1 MKLLDRTL
9 RTYLLYS
16 ALIMLIS
23 TPVFYLVIEQLFI
36 DQVDENLWERKQ
48 TIQQQLNRFANPQA
62 LYTWR
67 DLEGNTRLH
76 PTTVKTSPADTI
88 YDVVFQQLETPG
100 QTEAELFRELSAR
113 LSYRGQPVRLLTRI
127 SLVEKEDLLSAVVL
141 VQTGLLTLLLV
152 GLLLLNRRAARRLW
166 LPFYQTLDR
175 LRQYRVEQPGPLDL
189 PPSDT
194 TEFDGLNQ
202 ALNELTRRSHLS
214 YADQKEFT
222 ENAAHEMQTPVAL
235 LQTRL
240 ERLTQTQPLTPEQAE
255 LIGSLNGVT
264 ARLTRLNKS
273 LLLLARVDNQQYT
286 KVESVVLADVLNGL
300 ISQAVETIQAKTIT
314 LSRTGFANGPTLPV
328 NRMLVDIMLANLIT
342 NAVRYTPPG
351 GRITIEL
358 HSRSLR
364 IANTG
369 ERLSIPPDRLFA
381 RFQKGEAQTGG
392 IGLGLAI
399 TKKIADTY
407 RYTMSYHYADGQHQF
422 VVWFS

>member
-1 MKLLDRTL
+1 
-9 RTYLLYS
+9 
-16 ALIMLIS
+16 
-23 TPVFYLVIEQLFI
+23 
-36 DQVDENLWERKQ
+36 
-48 TIQQQLNRFANPQA
+48 
-62 LYTWR
+62 
-67 DLEGNTRLH
+67 
-76 PTTVKTSPADTI
+76 
-88 YDVVFQQLETPG
+88 
-100 QTEAELFRELSAR
+100 
-113 LSYRGQPVRLLTRI
+113 
-127 SLVEKEDLLSAVVL
+127 
-141 VQTGLLTLLLV
+141 
-152 GLLLLNRRAARRLW
+152 
-166 LPFYQTLDR
+166 
-175 LRQYRVEQPGPLDL
+175 
-189 PPSDT
+189 
-194 TEFDGLNQ
+194 
-202 ALNELTRRSHLS
+202 
-214 YADQKEFT
+214 
-222 ENAAHEMQTPVAL
+222 MQTPVAL